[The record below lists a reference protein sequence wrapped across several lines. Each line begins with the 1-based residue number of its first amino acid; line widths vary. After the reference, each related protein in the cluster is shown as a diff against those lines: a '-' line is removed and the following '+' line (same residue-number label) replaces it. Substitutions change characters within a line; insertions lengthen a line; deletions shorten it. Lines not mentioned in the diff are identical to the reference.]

1 MSLEDVDRPRALG
14 QNVVEAT
21 RAAYHNLRKSER
33 KVADLVL
40 ADPRRVLGAT
50 LVQVA
55 EMVEVSQ
62 PTVVRFCAGIGI
74 ASFQE
79 FKLQLAHTL
88 ALGTPA
94 THSVLSES
102 DPLTLITEKIFDYTI
117 ASLDWARSHLDP
129 IAIERAVELL
139 QKARVIEFF
148 GFGASGIV
156 ASDAQQKFPL
166 FGVPC
171 GAQQDAHQQIMV
183 ASMMRSGDVAVAI
196 SNTGRTKSVLD
207 IAKVARQAGA
217 KVIGVTGS
225 DSPLAAE
232 SDVVLIVETLDNT
245 NVYTPTISRIAA
257 LVVMDILST
266 AVALRRNEG
275 EKERFQDMKRRL
287 NAFRFGSDE

>member
-79 FKLQLAHTL
+79 FKLQLAHTV

-94 THSVLSES
+94 THSVLSGS
-102 DPLTLITEKIFDYTI
+102 DPLSLITEKEPF
-117 ASLDWARSHLDP
+117 AKPA
-129 IAIERAVELL
+129 
-139 QKARVIEFF
+139 
-148 GFGASGIV
+148 
-156 ASDAQQKFPL
+156 DA
-166 FGVPC
+166 
-171 GAQQDAHQQIMV
+171 
-183 ASMMRSGDVAVAI
+183 
-196 SNTGRTKSVLD
+196 
-207 IAKVARQAGA
+207 
-217 KVIGVTGS
+217 
-225 DSPLAAE
+225 
-232 SDVVLIVETLDNT
+232 
-245 NVYTPTISRIAA
+245 
-257 LVVMDILST
+257 
-266 AVALRRNEG
+266 
-275 EKERFQDMKRRL
+275 
-287 NAFRFGSDE
+287 